1 MYDGEDAGEPM
12 SFQTFNIGLVSIDKK
27 YPYEVASF
35 EDFMQHF
42 FYALNLLGSAHV
54 GVGADWDGGGGVIG
68 LEDVSM
74 IPKITSALMENGYSE
89 EDLSNI
95 WSGNILR
102 VFREVEKVAREL
114 QK

>member
-1 MYDGEDAGEPM
+1 M
-12 SFQTFNIGLVSIDKK
+12 SFQTFNEGLVSIDKK

-35 EDFMQHF
+35 EDFMRHF
-42 FYALNLLGSAHV
+42 FHALNLLGPEHV

-74 IPKITSALMENGYSE
+74 IPKITSALMENGFSE